1 MSNLKPWAYGPFE
14 LIVHAE
20 EHRKGGSDF
29 DKRIAL
35 IGFDNSIE
43 ASITT
48 FLQLHPLQRQ
58 GIQYPKQ
65 QTEKWLANYH
75 TKLDFFEDFIL
86 TLNETVEITRDEI
99 IWYHQ
104 LRNELYHS
112 GNGMVPE
119 ERSINGIR
127 QAALWVFSKLFNV
140 DSEVLLQTEV
150 LPPIPATCN
159 QREEIPGRMIFLQS
173 FIELEKALTS
183 SLHSMGILEEKK
195 AFSFTSAWKLFLLR
209 CNQISKEDI
218 KLVEQSRE
226 IRNVLVHGGSS
237 EFNDKYLSN
246 FADRLEKVTDFITQY
261 KDYYSCSKDILPDLN
276 SKYPNRILPDIVSVR
291 IVQHN
296 DVVFLE
302 TISKTG
308 THNYADETVKRQD
321 LSFITNDSDPSKDPK
336 DDLFFPPS
344 RTAQENA
351 RRFVEEFFDPTYD
364 VTDISIDQYYG
375 QNLGR
380 F

>member
-20 EHRKGGSDF
+20 GHRKGGGDF

-48 FLQLHPLQRQ
+48 FLQLHPSQRQ
-58 GIQYPKQ
+58 GIQYSRQ
-65 QTEKWLANYH
+65 QIEKWLANYH
-75 TKLDFFEDFIL
+75 TKLEFFEDFIL
-86 TLNETVEITRDEI
+86 TLNEAIEITRDEI

-127 QAALWVFSKLFNV
+127 KAALWVFSKLFNA
-140 DSEVLLQTEV
+140 DAEILLKIEV
-150 LPPIPATCN
+150 PPPVPVNCN

-173 FIELEKALTS
+173 FIGFEKALTL
-183 SLHSMGILEEKK
+183 SLHSMGILGEKK
-195 AFSFTSAWKLFLLR
+195 ALSFTRAWKLFLLR
-209 CNQISKEDI
+209 CDQISKEHI

-226 IRNVLVHGGSS
+226 IRNVLAHGGSS
-237 EFNDKYLSN
+237 QFNDKYLSTL
-246 FADRLEKVTDFITQY
+246 ADRLEKVTEFITQY
-261 KDYYSCSKDILPDLN
+261 KNDYSYSQDILPDLN
-276 SKYPNRILPDIVSVR
+276 GKYPNCIRPDIISVR

-296 DVVFLE
+296 GVVFLE
-302 TISKTG
+302 TTSKTG
-308 THNYADETVKRQD
+308 ISHYADETVNRLD
-321 LSFITNDSDPSKDPK
+321 LSFISNDSDPSKDPE
-336 DDLFFPPS
+336 DNLFFSPS

-351 RRFVEEFFDPTYD
+351 KRFVEEFFNPTYD
-364 VTDISIDQYYG
+364 VTDISID
-375 QNLGR
+375 
-380 F
+380 